1 MSDNEPTMTTAPDTA
16 APDTAVPEAAAPR
29 ARQNPV
35 AAALALVYVTL
46 LVLTGVSILG
56 AGVLFEWR
64 PYLVTSG
71 SMVPAMSPGDVIVV
85 DPAAPGEGF
94 NPPTTITFR
103 DPARGLVTHRII
115 KTEQAPNGELR
126 YTTKGDANPS
136 PESGTV
142 PQSALVGSVRYV
154 VRDVGMPLQWAQ
166 QERWGP
172 LGAWALL
179 TLLAIWLA
187 AGFLNPRRG
196 GAA

>member
-1 MSDNEPTMTTAPDTA
+1 MTDNPLMTGLR
-16 APDTAVPEAAAPR
+16 AV
-29 ARQNPV
+29 
-35 AAALALVYVTL
+35 ALVYVTL
-46 LVLTGVSILG
+46 LVLTGVAILG
-56 AGVLFEWR
+56 ASVLFEWR

-71 SMVPAMSPGDVIVV
+71 SMVPAMSPGDLIVV

-94 NPPTTITFR
+94 SPPTTITFR
-103 DPARGLVTHRII
+103 DPARGLVTHRVI
-115 KTEQAPNGELR
+115 KSEQAPNGEIQ
-126 YTTKGDANPS
+126 YTTKGDANPD

-172 LGAWALL
+172 LAAWGLL

-187 AGFLNPRRG
+187 VGFVKPRVAG